1 MLHLRQLH
9 NDQAAP
15 RLVIG
20 FPEAAGDFAR
30 GLIRRFMNDHPEVDV
45 EPRNLL
51 PGDRLVELKRGRID
65 AELLYP
71 PADDEQLVEHLVALS
86 PRYVLVRDDHHLAG
100 ETELSFAQIEH
111 ETLPGRHSSV
121 DERWADDSWLMKY
134 RTSPPRL
141 SEETPTSLDEL
152 WALVSRGRAIV
163 ILPEFMVARL
173 QGDGARAIPLRDVD
187 PLEVSVALLRG
198 DERPAV
204 RDLRSSLRD
213 FALDGAGKGGTRHE
227 RSARSEEDDGR
238 TELPGL
244 RPR

>member
-9 NDQAAP
+9 HHQAAP

-20 FPEAAGDFAR
+20 FSEAAGDFAR
-30 GLIRRFMNDHPEVDV
+30 GLIRRFMHEHPDADV
-45 EPRNLL
+45 EPRHLL

-71 PADDEQLVEHLVALS
+71 PTGDEQLVEHLIALS
-86 PRYVLVRDDHHLAG
+86 PRYVLVAEDHHLAG

-121 DERWADDSWLMKY
+121 DERWADDAWLMKY

-141 SEETPTSLDEL
+141 SAETPTSLDEL

-163 ILPEFMVARL
+163 ALPEFMVARL
-173 QGDGARAIPLRDVD
+173 QGDGVRAIPLRDVD

-198 DERPAV
+198 DDRSAI
-204 RDLRSSLRD
+204 RDLRTFLRH
-213 FALDGAGKGGTRHE
+213 FALDGAGTGGDQEAGTEH
-227 RSARSEEDDGR
+227 DDGC
-238 TELPGL
+238 TGMPG
-244 RPR
+244 PRRSG